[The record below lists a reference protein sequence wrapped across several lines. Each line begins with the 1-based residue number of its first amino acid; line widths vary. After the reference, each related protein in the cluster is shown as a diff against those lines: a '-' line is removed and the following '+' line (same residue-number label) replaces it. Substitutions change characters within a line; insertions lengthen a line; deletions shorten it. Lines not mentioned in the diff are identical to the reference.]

1 MVFMKRSDFTN
12 LLQPLTEKFYQMAY
26 ALVPDDLQAEQL
38 VIDSVNA
45 FLIRERKSILDRP
58 INMGEKKEVTAM
70 RRSYMIGVLR
80 SMSEIGVRRSVQMA
94 EQLRLETSV
103 EFKKFYDLDP
113 RIRFILKLRFEAQ
126 LSVEEIQDVLGAQRF
141 EVIEKLHNGRFL
153 LTNQDKLG
161 MEL

>member
-1 MVFMKRSDFTN
+1 MDFMKRSDFTS
-12 LLQPLTEKFYQMAY
+12 LLQPLTEKLYQMAY

-45 FLIRERKSILDRP
+45 FLVRERRAILNRP
-58 INMGEKKEVTAM
+58 FSAAEKKEVTEV
-70 RRSYMIGVLR
+70 RRAYYKGVLR
-80 SMSEIGVRRSVQMA
+80 SMSEIGVRRAVQMA
-94 EQLRLETSV
+94 EQLRSETPV

-126 LSVEEIQDVLGAQRF
+126 LTVEEIQD
-141 EVIEKLHNGRFL
+141 VIEKLHNGRFL